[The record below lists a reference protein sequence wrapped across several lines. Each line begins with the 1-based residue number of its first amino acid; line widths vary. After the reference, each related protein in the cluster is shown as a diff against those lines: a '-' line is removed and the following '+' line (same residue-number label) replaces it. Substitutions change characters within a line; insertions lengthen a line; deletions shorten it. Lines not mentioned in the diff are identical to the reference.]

1 MEYVSVS
8 DFKILKRQLESIQK
22 EVLQLK
28 TAVIPTVKLSSN
40 EHKELDR
47 IELEMKAGKEKD
59 WRQISRK

>member
-28 TAVIPTVKLSSN
+28 TAVIPTVKLSSK